1 MKLINISTRSRIR
14 KIVVYAVYIILLS
27 SLQVSFPDK
36 ISFLGQTAD
45 LVFVFVVLS
54 GYFNGFWDGAVVGFI
69 SGMVRDVF
77 SPPAVVGLD
86 GEVRVTAFVGVFT
99 LFAAGIIGASF
110 FTRRMHRN
118 IPFSIVSVIFVTVCY
133 KVVGYILIYG
143 WSSLAGVESSLYEPL
158 TAFVYSFLPQ
168 ILLNT
173 LAAIPLIVLLRF
185 LGPVSFRDTR
195 KDDDIVEKQG
205 ESRWLGI

>member
-1 MKLINISTRSRIR
+1 MKLINVTTKSRIR
-14 KIVVYAVYIILLS
+14 KIVVYAIYIILLS
-27 SLQVSFPDK
+27 SLQVSFPER

-69 SGMVRDVF
+69 SGMIRDVF

-99 LFAAGIIGASF
+99 
-110 FTRRMHRN
+110 RRMHRN

-133 KVVGYILIYG
+133 KVAGYILIYG
-143 WSSLAGVESSLYEPL
+143 WSNLAGIESSLYEPL

-168 ILLNT
+168 LLLNT

-185 LGPVSFRDTR
+185 LGPVSFRDTK
-195 KDDDIVEKQG
+195 KDDEIIEQG
-205 ESRWLGI
+205 ESTWLGI

>member
-1 MKLINISTRSRIR
+1 MKLINVSTRSRIR

-54 GYFNGFWDGAVVGFI
+54 GYFNGFWDGAVVGFV

-205 ESRWLGI
+205 ESTWLGI

>member
-1 MKLINISTRSRIR
+1 MKLINVTTKSRIR
-14 KIVVYAVYIILLS
+14 KIVVYAIYIILLS
-27 SLQVSFPDK
+27 SLQVSFPER

-69 SGMVRDVF
+69 SGMIRDVF

-118 IPFSIVSVIFVTVCY
+118 IPFSIVSVFFVTVCY
-133 KVVGYILIYG
+133 KVAGYILIYG
-143 WSSLAGVESSLYEPL
+143 WSNLAGIESSLYEPL

-168 ILLNT
+168 LLLNT

-185 LGPVSFRDTR
+185 LGPVSFRDTK
-195 KDDDIVEKQG
+195 KDDEIIEQG
-205 ESRWLGI
+205 ESTWLGI

>member
-1 MKLINISTRSRIR
+1 MKLINVSTRSRIR

-205 ESRWLGI
+205 ESTWLGI

>member
-1 MKLINISTRSRIR
+1 MKLINVSTRSRIR
-14 KIVVYAVYIILLS
+14 KIVVYAVYIILIS